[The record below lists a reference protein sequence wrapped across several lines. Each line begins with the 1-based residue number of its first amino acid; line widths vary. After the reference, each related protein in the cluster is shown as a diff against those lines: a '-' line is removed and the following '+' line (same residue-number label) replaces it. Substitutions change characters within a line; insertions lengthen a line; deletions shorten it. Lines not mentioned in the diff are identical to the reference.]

1 MNFRGRMMSQKES
14 PVPDVPPSPPEPIS
28 AANFGGS
35 PSLGR
40 MLPLLLAGLAVVAA
54 MTALDLKRFRVA
66 RSALSPPSAKA
77 APVPRLADM
86 NGVES
91 RNTAGGVAIALS
103 ERVLFQSGQ
112 ADVEPRGR
120 PVLRR
125 VAEAVAGLPG
135 KIRVEGHTDNQPIR
149 HSSFSSNYDLS
160 LARAHAVARFLVET
174 GGLAAPRLTAI
185 GFGAARPAA
194 PNHTAAQRAANRRV
208 EIVVL
213 TEGMNSHG

>member
-1 MNFRGRMMSQKES
+1 MNFSGRMRSRKELRMSNA
-14 PVPDVPPSPPEPIS
+14 PPSPLGSIS
-28 AANFGGS
+28 TANSGGAPFS
-35 PSLGR
+35 GR

-54 MTALDLKRFRVA
+54 MTALDLKRLRAA
-66 RSALSPPSAKA
+66 RSALSTPPAHAVSM
-77 APVPRLADM
+77 PQLADM
-86 NGVES
+86 DGVES
-91 RNTAGGVAIALS
+91 RNTSAGVAIALS

-160 LARAHAVARFLVET
+160 LARAHSVARFLVET

-185 GFGAARPAA
+185 GFGAARPVA

-208 EIVVL
+208 EIIVL